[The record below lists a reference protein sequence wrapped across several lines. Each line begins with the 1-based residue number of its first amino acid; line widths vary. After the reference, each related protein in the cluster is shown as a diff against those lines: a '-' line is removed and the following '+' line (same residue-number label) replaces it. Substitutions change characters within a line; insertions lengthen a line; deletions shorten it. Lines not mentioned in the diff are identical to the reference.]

1 MPFNSFDDY
10 PMNWRPDRALLRK
23 PYYAC
28 LADMLEEAVRTGE
41 LAVGVNL
48 PPQRELADFLDLN
61 PSTVMRAYALA
72 RERGLVYGVTGK
84 GTFVAPHAKGGLTL
98 TADGFEEGCIELG
111 MVTGFNQCDG
121 MVAEAVR
128 AVAQRGYLPKLM
140 DYSNP
145 CGYPH
150 HIEAGRRWLSWKG
163 VCSEPDCVVVTSGVQ
178 NGLVVT
184 LCALFHAG
192 DRIAV
197 DAYTFPNF
205 IELAKLLGIELV
217 PVAGDACGMRPEALD
232 ALCRSVEVRGVYLM
246 PTCANP
252 TTMHMPGTRREE
264 LAHVVRQ
271 RGLVVVEDDLGG
283 TVEGLDGELGR
294 PVAPRFI
301 DLLPDHTIHIAET
314 TKTLANSLR
323 IAFLACSNRFRDRIA
338 HAVFNLNVKT
348 SSLDAEVIAEL
359 ILSGGA
365 ARIVARKHQLMVKT
379 NELYDR
385 MFPELPPPSFPY
397 PLFRWMPIEL
407 PGSSTEVE
415 GRLRR
420 AGVRVYHGDRFRV
433 SGEAPGSFLR
443 VSLSTWDAVS
453 RLEHGLRVLRDE
465 LDTAGEASRFCT
477 LSRLP

>member
-10 PMNWRPDRALLRK
+10 PMSWRPDRAQLRK

-41 LAVGVNL
+41 LPVGVSL

-84 GTFVAPHAKGGLTL
+84 GTFVAPHAKGDLTL
-98 TADGFEEGCIELG
+98 TADGFDEGCIELG

-128 AVAQRGYLPKLM
+128 AVAQRGYLSKLM

-163 VCSEPDCVVVTSGVQ
+163 VRSDPACVMVTSGVQ

-184 LCALFHAG
+184 LCALFRAG

-205 IELAKLLGIELV
+205 IELAKLLGIELI
-217 PVAGDACGMRPEALD
+217 PVAGDAAGMRADALD
-232 ALCRSVEVRGVYLM
+232 ALCRSVDVRGVYLM

-252 TTMHMPGTRREE
+252 TTVHMPAERREDIARVAE
-264 LAHVVRQ
+264 R
-271 RGLVVVEDDLGG
+271 RDLVVIEDDLGG

-294 PVAPRFI
+294 PVTPRFI
-301 DLLPDHTIHIAET
+301 DLLPDRTVHIAET

-323 IAFLACSNRFRDRIA
+323 IAFLACSERFKDRIA
-338 HAVFNLNVKT
+338 HAVFNVNVKT
-348 SSLDAEVIAEL
+348 SSLDAEVVAEL

-365 ARIVARKHQLMVKT
+365 AGIVARKRQLMVEM

-385 MFPELPPPSFPY
+385 IFPEAPAPSFPY
-397 PLFRWMPIEL
+397 PLFRWMPIDLE
-407 PGSSTEVE
+407 GSSAQIEE
-415 GRLRR
+415 RLRA

-443 VSLSTWDAVS
+443 VSLSTWDAPA
-453 RLEHGLRVLRDE
+453 RLGHGLRVLRRE
-465 LDTAGEASRFCT
+465 LYAAGEDSCVCAAP
-477 LSRLP
+477 RLP

>member
-10 PMNWRPDRALLRK
+10 PMSWKPDRASLGK
-23 PYYAC
+23 PYYAS
-28 LADMLEEAVRTGE
+28 LVDLLEESIRSGA
-41 LAVGVNL
+41 LPVGASL

-61 PSTVMRAYALA
+61 PSTITRAYALA

-84 GTFVAPHAKGGLTL
+84 GTFVAPHANHDLTL
-98 TADGFEEGCIELG
+98 TADGFDEACVELG

-128 AVAQRGYLPKLM
+128 TVAERGYLSKLM

-163 VCSEPDCVVVTSGVQ
+163 VRSEPACVIVTSGVQ
-178 NGLVVT
+178 NALVIT
-184 LCALFHAG
+184 LCALFRAG

-217 PVAGDACGMRPEALD
+217 PIAGDAEGMRADALD
-232 ALCRSVEVRGVYLM
+232 AVCRSVSVRGVYLM

-252 TTMHMPGTRREE
+252 TTVYTTAARRAQ
-264 LAHVVRQ
+264 LARVVEARD
-271 RGLVVVEDDLGG
+271 LVVIEDDLGG
-283 TVEGLDGELGR
+283 TVEGLDAELGR

-301 DLLPDHTIHIAET
+301 DLLPEHTVHVAET

-323 IAFLACSNRFRDRIA
+323 IAFLACSERYRDRIA
-338 HAVFNLNVKT
+338 HAVFNVNVKT
-348 SSLDAEVIAEL
+348 SSLDAEVVSEL

-365 ARIVARKHQLMVKT
+365 ADIVARKRQLMIET
-379 NELYDR
+379 NELFDR
-385 MFPELPPPSFPY
+385 IFPDAAPSSFPY
-397 PLFRWMPIEL
+397 PLFRWMPIDL
-407 PGSSTEVE
+407 PGTSAQIEE
-415 GRLRR
+415 RLRA

-433 SGEAPGSFLR
+433 SSEAPGGFLR
-443 VSLSTWDAVS
+443 VSLSTWDGAS
-453 RLEHGLRVLRDE
+453 RIAHGLRVLKRE
-465 LDTAGEASRFCT
+465 LEAGGV
-477 LSRLP
+477 